1 MTSAQIRQS
10 FLDFFAS
17 KQHTIVPS
25 SSLMPSSPNLL
36 FTNAGMNQFVPYFL
50 GDQTAPWKRVAD
62 TQKCIRAGGKHNDLE
77 DVGFDTYHH
86 TMFEMLG
93 NWSFG
98 DYFKKES
105 LTWGWELLTGD
116 PAKGCWGIPAKRLF
130 ATVYQPDKS
139 KGDPAD
145 FDQEAYGIWAGLFKA
160 AGLDPVIHI
169 VNGNKKDNFW
179 MMGDTGPCGPCSEI
193 HFNLLASDDETEG
206 RKGVNSSSPRC
217 IEIWNHVFIQFNA
230 RVTKSK
236 QVPSPDGSS
245 FFKVPIEWSFDPLAA
260 KHVDT
265 GMGFERVAGIYATT
279 KGFKDFSAEPSNY
292 NADVFKPTF
301 DKIASLSGKT
311 YTGTVP
317 TERTGLSEQ
326 QQIDITFR
334 VLADHARCVSCAI
347 ADGILPGNE
356 GRNYVIRRILRRGIM
371 YGWRNL
377 KLKQGSF
384 SELVGPVVQSLGK
397 IFPELT
403 LQQSL
408 VTRVIRAEEESF
420 GRTIDVGLQYINSI
434 FSLKSRALSVPK
446 KEAFTSL
453 LGDISV
459 LKQQHIDRVD
469 SANVNWLAP
478 NFDQLSREYIFFA
491 ADCRDVGLEGD
502 ALAVAK
508 IHDSFQDFAGWWWK
522 SVHKGGAP
530 RLEFIQKLEEV
541 VHSIEVET
549 PKVAHIQGATAF
561 KLYDTY
567 GFPLDMTQL
576 LASERGFPV
585 DGMEF
590 ERLMDEQRER
600 GRAAR
605 KTDVI
610 IAATE
615 GDTKSGATKFVGYTI
630 DSAHAT
636 HAKLVDVV
644 KTEKDTYLVFDQTPF
659 YAEMG
664 GQVGD
669 TGDVL
674 INDRKFEIVDCIK
687 DKSGRHLHKLSA
699 ESASACGS
707 ELARDSAATLHVDFG
722 RRRAIARQHTSAHL
736 LNWALRKMLGTHVRQ
751 FGTHKTPDRL
761 RFDFTHFEA
770 LTAAQIKEAEQL
782 INEKVIDNAAV
793 YYTVVPHAEVSG
805 RADILQF
812 FGDKYGK
819 EVRVV
824 QIGGTGDA
832 GGHAKLDG
840 YSMELCGGTHVTT
853 AGEIGVIKIVAEMAI
868 AAGTRRIEAVAGQAA
883 LDFIAHEEA
892 ALKAVNA
899 RLNAGVHD
907 VAQKL
912 EHVLVHQKELEQK
925 LKGFEAK
932 ASAALA
938 EELAAKAVT
947 KDGLKWVSTIVTTDS
962 PETLRSL
969 GSQILHKLGD
979 GAVQLGATFEGK
991 VSLVAYCSPAAIK
1004 AGHQAGKLISGLT
1017 AKLGGKGGGKPD
1029 FAMGGGGDASKL
1041 PEVLKLV

>member
-25 SSLMPSSPNLL
+25 ASLMPTSPNLL

-105 LTWGWELLTGD
+105 IQWGWELLT
-116 PAKGCWGIPAKRLF
+116 KVWGIPPKRLF
-130 ATVYQPDKS
+130 ATVYSPDKA

-145 FDQEAYGIWAGLFKA
+145 FDQEAYDIWAKIFTD
-160 AGLDPVIHI
+160 AGLKPEVHI

-193 HFNLLASDDETEG
+193 HFNLMPSDDEKTG
-206 RKGVNSSSPRC
+206 RQRVNASDSRC

-230 RVTKSK
+230 NA
-236 QVPSPDGSS
+236 DGT
-245 FFKVPIEWSFDPLAA
+245 FAPLAA

-265 GMGFERVAGIYATT
+265 GMGFERVAGIHATT
-279 KGFKDFSAEPSNY
+279 NGFKDFNGEPSNY

-301 DKIASLSGKT
+301 DKLASLSGKT
-311 YTGTVP
+311 YAKTVP
-317 TERTGLSEQ
+317 TKRDGLSLQEQ
-326 QQIDITFR
+326 TDVAFR

-371 YGWRNL
+371 YGRKSLGL
-377 KLKQGSF
+377 KIGDFTS
-384 SELVGPVVQSLGK
+384 LVGPVVQSLGDV
-397 IFPELT
+397 FPELKT
-403 LQQSL
+403 Q
-408 VTRVIRAEEESF
+408 RVMIERAIRAEEESF
-420 GRTIDVGLQYINSI
+420 GKTLDKGLHIFNEAIRFAQTSDMIGVGSGGGV
-434 FSLKSRALSVPK
+434 LSVFGELEPTN
-446 KEAFTSL
+446 AFVL
-453 LGDISV
+453 LS
-459 LKQQHIDRVD
+459 D
-469 SANVNWLAP
+469 SAGGRVK
-478 NFDQLSREYIFFA
+478 
-491 ADCRDVGLEGD
+491 
-502 ALAVAK
+502 AVA
-508 IHDSFQDFAGWWWK
+508 GE
-522 SVHKGGAP
+522 
-530 RLEFIQKLEEV
+530 L
-541 VHSIEVET
+541 
-549 PKVAHIQGATAF
+549 AF

-576 LASERGFPV
+576 LAAERGLLVHVGGFEAE
-585 DGMEF
+585 MEK
-590 ERLMDEQRER
+590 QRER

-610 IAATE
+610 VASTE
-615 GDTKSGATKFVGYTI
+615 GETVAEATKFVGYDI
-630 DSAHAT
+630 DSTHAT

-669 TGDVL
+669 TGHAL
-674 INDRKFEIVDCIK
+674 IDGHKVDITDCVK
-687 DKSGRHLHKLSA
+687 DKSGRHLHKVALNSQLSA
-699 ESASACGS
+699 LNSP
-707 ELARDSAATLHVDFG
+707 ATLHVDFQ

-770 LTAAQIKEAEQL
+770 LTSAQIRECEQL
-782 INEKVIDNAAV
+782 INEKVIDNARV
-793 YYTVVPHAEVSG
+793 YYAEVPHAEVSG
-805 RADILQF
+805 RTDILQF

-819 EVRVV
+819 DVRVV
-824 QIGGTGDA
+824 QIGGDA
-832 GGHAKLDG
+832 QNGIAKLDG
-840 YSMELCGGTHVTT
+840 YSMELCGGTHVVTT
-853 AGEIGVIKIVAEMAI
+853 GEIGVIKIVAEMAI

-883 LDFIAHEEA
+883 LDFIAHEET

-899 RLNAGVHD
+899 RLSSGAHD

-912 EHVLVHQKELEQK
+912 ELLFARQKEMEHK
-925 LKGFEAK
+925 LKAFEAK

-938 EELAAKAVT
+938 EELAATATT
-947 KDGLKWVSTIVTTDS
+947 KDGIKWVSAVVSADS
-962 PETLRSL
+962 PDALRSL
-969 GSQILHKLGD
+969 GSQVLNKLGD
-979 GAVQLGATFEGK
+979 GALQLGALFDGK

-1004 AGHQAGKLISGLT
+1004 AGHQAGKLIGGIT

-1029 FAMGGGGDASKL
+1029 FAMGGGGDATKL
-1041 PEVLKLV
+1041 AEVLKL